1 MDVTIKSNKK
11 PQWALL
17 FKLGFIFIL
26 ICLLLIPISWITEMI
41 YERQGLQQQV
51 EKDIS
56 RAWGNA
62 QTITSPILV
71 IPFSKT
77 KLVDKKTI
85 VEDFQLYVAPENV
98 NMVNNLKSE
107 VRTKG
112 IFSTIVYDDDCKIAA
127 TFDLKNLKDDER
139 QYYLNKAFIIVGLS
153 DPQAIV
159 AGITSD
165 INGLVSKSF
174 PGTNDADFVKSGFH
188 TPVNLVD
195 IKDVMTFSSVLNFR
209 GTSSLRF
216 EPTAKVST
224 FEVKSNWASPS
235 FIGRNLPAER
245 NITSAGFNST
255 WKASEFNRNTPDSW
269 IDAAYVSSSTN
280 MQQTNLEYVNP
291 NIENDLPGVELI
303 ETANHYHKNLRS
315 IKYAFLI
322 IFLSFL
328 MYFSAEIF
336 QKVRI
341 HPIQYALIGISLVVF
356 YTLLLSLSEQI
367 GFNKS
372 YFISFAAVLSLV
384 MTYTYFVLKSW
395 KPTLIIGFLFV
406 LIYGY
411 VFTLLQLEDLALL
424 VGSIGVFF
432 ILAMVMFLSRK
443 IDWYNINQETS
454 EIVEA

>member
-1 MDVTIKSNKK
+1 MDETIKSNKK

-17 FKLGFIFIL
+17 FKLGFIFFL
-26 ICLLLIPISWITEMI
+26 ICLLNIPIFWITDLI

-62 QTITSPILV
+62 QTLTSPVLV

-77 KLVDKKTI
+77 KVVDKKSI
-85 VEDFQLYVAPENV
+85 VEDFKLYLAPELV
-98 NMVNNLKSE
+98 GMDNNLKSE

-112 IFSTIVYDDDCKIAA
+112 IFNTIVYDNDCKINA
-127 TFDLKNLKDDER
+127 TFDLNNIKDEER
-139 QYYLNKAFIIVGLS
+139 QYALNKAYIIVGLS

-159 AGITSD
+159 AGIKSN
-165 INGLVSKSF
+165 INGLVVKSF
-174 PGTNDADFVKSGFH
+174 PGTNDAEFVKSGFH
-188 TPVNLVD
+188 TPVNLTD
-195 IKDVMTFSSVLNFR
+195 FKDTLVWSSVLNFR

-216 EPTAKVST
+216 EPTAKLSQ

-235 FIGRNLPAER
+235 FIGRNLPSDR
-245 NITSAGFNST
+245 RITTTGFSST

-269 IDAAYVSSSTN
+269 IDDTYVTSSTVFQN
-280 MQQTNLEYVNP
+280 NPDYVNP
-291 NIENDLPGVELI
+291 NMENDLPGVELI

-328 MYFSAEIF
+328 MYFSSEIF
-336 QKVRI
+336 LKVRI

-395 KPTLIIGFLFV
+395 RPTIIIGFLFV

-424 VGSIGVFF
+424 VGSVGIFF

-443 IDWYNINQETS
+443 IDWYNIHS
-454 EIVEA
+454 EIPNNMDA